1 VNPSPKVKGGT
12 KTMRNPSSRII
23 AVAVAAIAVATLSGA
38 SVQAGQRAREEA
50 NKKLVRDFY
59 TALEDTQAKGEMKAK
74 GRALIEK
81 YMAPDY
87 IQHRPG
93 QQSGREA
100 MIRNTE
106 GAPAMPASISTHPK
120 LVAILGDG
128 DLVVQVTDR
137 GVPDPVTGVSKPALI
152 WNMFRIK
159 NGKLAEHWDALP
171 EGMAGPPP
179 SPGMAGPP
187 PGAPP
192 PGR

>member
-1 VNPSPKVKGGT
+1 
-12 KTMRNPSSRII
+12 MRNPSAKMI
-23 AVAVAAIAVATLSGA
+23 AVAIVAIAAAVLSGVSA
-38 SVQAGQRAREEA
+38 QAGQRTQEEA

-59 TALEDTQAKGEMKAK
+59 NALEDTQAAGEMKTK
-74 GRALIEK
+74 GRSLIEK
-81 YMAPDY
+81 YIAPDY

-100 MIRNTE
+100 MVRNTE
-106 GAPAMPASISTHPK
+106 NAPALPAGAPTHSK

-137 GVPDPVTGVSKPALI
+137 GLPDPVTGAPRHALI

-171 EGMAGPPP
+171 EGMKGPPP
-179 SPGMAGPP
+179 SPGV
-187 PGAPP
+187 PP